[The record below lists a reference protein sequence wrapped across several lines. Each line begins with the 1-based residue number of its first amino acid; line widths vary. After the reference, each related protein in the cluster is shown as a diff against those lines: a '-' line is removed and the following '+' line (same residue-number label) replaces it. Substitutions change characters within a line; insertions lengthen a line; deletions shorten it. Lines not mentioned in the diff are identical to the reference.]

1 MSLAPRTN
9 RNATAARPSSLIKMS
24 ASARIG
30 QFEFAAINIWP
41 AVSSTFPVCRIKR
54 LINKIGLEA
63 KVTLMVLAATNMANI
78 AAQEAESN
86 IRTSGVTAESN
97 LASYIK

>member
-1 MSLAPRTN
+1 
-9 RNATAARPSSLIKMS
+9 MS

-30 QFEFAAINIWP
+30 QFEFSTIYRWV

-63 KVTLMVLAATNMANI
+63 KVTLIVLAATNMANI
-78 AAQEAESN
+78 ATQEAESN
-86 IRTSGVTAESN
+86 TRTSGVMAEFN
-97 LASYIK
+97 VAPYIK